1 MNRMTRLAFV
11 LLSLAGS
18 TAAFAHERGNV
29 SDDPACT
36 EKRAAFRD
44 KKLARFD
51 TNHDG
56 VLDEGERAA
65 MKASWK
71 QRREER
77 VARFDT
83 NHDGVL
89 DESERAAMRKAF
101 QQRIFTKLDVNG
113 DGQLSV
119 DEVKCTRLANRFA
132 QLDTDK
138 SGTVSLDE
146 LLAAPAPMGRRAHR
160 R

>member
-18 TAAFAHERGNV
+18 TAAFAHEPGNV
-29 SDDPACT
+29 SDDPACV
-36 EKRAAFRD
+36 EKRAGFRD

-56 VLDEGERAA
+56 VLDEKERAA
-65 MKASWK
+65 MRASWK
-71 QRREER
+71 ERREER
-77 VARFDT
+77 VARFDA

-89 DESERAAMRKAF
+89 DDNERAAMRRAF

-119 DEVKCTRLANRFA
+119 DEVKCTRLAGRFA
-132 QLDTDK
+132 QIDTDK
-138 SGTVSLDE
+138 SGTISLAE
-146 LLAAPAPMGRRAHR
+146 LQAAPAPMGRRHHR
-160 R
+160 G